1 MKKLLAVILSAMI
14 ICAASGCASENKGSS
29 SSPTDATQTA
39 AATTAAPEATAA
51 TANPALPSALEETIQ
66 SNELEGVIY
75 ATQNGKPFAS
85 YAKGTLENGAAITL
99 DTPMPI
105 GSVSKQFCA
114 AAILL
119 LQEQGKLSV
128 NDTLDKYYPSYEA
141 GKKLTL
147 HNLLSMRAGIP
158 DLTEEVG
165 SFVTKE
171 NTEAQ
176 NIAAIKEWVFSQPI
190 AFEPDQAYAY
200 ANVNYL
206 LLSDIVEQVSKQKYI
221 EFLRE
226 SFFKPLGMNHTGSI
240 GELASSL
247 AWAKGLTYQQ
257 IDAHP
262 GLTNGCVDLIS
273 NAADVTAWINALSSG
288 KAVSADSFKAM
299 TTDYSPETH
308 YGYGMFLELQGGV
321 GHYGAIGIYSAF
333 DYINTDKQLTV
344 VALSNTVDPVAM
356 AGIADDLLTDLVP
369 ADK

>member
-1 MKKLLAVILSAMI
+1 MKKLLAIVLSALI
-14 ICAASGCASENKGSS
+14 ICAASGCTSEQKESSASGTE
-29 SSPTDATQTA
+29 TTQA
-39 AATTAAPEATAA
+39 AAVTSAAPDATAA
-51 TANPALPSALEETIQ
+51 TANPAMPSALEETIQ
-66 SNELEGVIY
+66 INELEGVVY
-75 ATQNGKPFAS
+75 ATQNGKPIAS
-85 YAKGTLENGAAITL
+85 YAKGTLENGTAITF

-128 NDTLDKYYPSYEA
+128 NDTLDKYYPSYEQ

-158 DLTEEVG
+158 DLTEEAG
-165 SFVTKE
+165 DFVKTE

-176 NIAAIKEWVFSQPI
+176 NIAAIKEWVFSQPL
-190 AFEPDQAYAY
+190 AFEPDAAYAY

-221 EFLRE
+221 DFLRD
-226 SFFKPLGMNHTGSI
+226 SFFTPLGMNHTGSI
-240 GELASSL
+240 GELASSP
-247 AWAKGLTYQQ
+247 AWAQGLTFEQV
-257 IDAHP
+257 DAQP
-262 GLTNGCVDLIS
+262 GLTNGCGDMIS

-299 TTDYSPETH
+299 TTDYSPESH

-344 VALSNTVDPVAM
+344 VAISNNVDPVAM
-356 AGIADDLLTDLVP
+356 TGIADDVLTDLIP

>member
-1 MKKLLAVILSAMI
+1 MKKLLAIVLSSLI
-14 ICAASGCASENKGSS
+14 ICAASGCASEQKESS
-29 SSPTDATQTA
+29 ASGTETTQA
-39 AATTAAPEATAA
+39 AAVTSAAPDATAA
-51 TANPALPSALEETIQ
+51 TANPAMPSALEETIQ
-66 SNELEGVIY
+66 INELEGVVY
-75 ATQNGKPFAS
+75 ATQNGKPIAS
-85 YAKGTLENGAAITL
+85 YAKGTLENGTAITL

-128 NDTLDKYYPSYEA
+128 NDTLDKYYPSYEQ

-158 DLTEEVG
+158 DLTEEAG
-165 SFVTKE
+165 DFVKTE

-176 NIAAIKEWVFSQPI
+176 NVAAIKEWVFSQPL
-190 AFEPDQAYAY
+190 AFEPDAAYAY

-221 EFLRE
+221 DFLRD
-226 SFFKPLGMNHTGSI
+226 SFFTPLGMNHTGSI
-240 GELASSL
+240 GELASSP
-247 AWAKGLTYQQ
+247 AWAQGLTFEQV
-257 IDAHP
+257 DAQP
-262 GLTNGCVDLIS
+262 GLTNGCGDMIS

-344 VALSNTVDPVAM
+344 VAISNNVDPVAM
-356 AGIADDLLTDLVP
+356 TGIADDVLTDLIP